1 MPPTSIP
8 PESDLVME
16 NVFKKFEKFLIQ
28 HGFLVQNTIK
38 NLSIPQIKTVFHL
51 HFKHEVIKC
60 CYHNFTILK
69 KYIFLKD

>member
-51 HFKHEVIKC
+51 HFKHDVNIISYINIMYNE
-60 CYHNFTILK
+60 K
-69 KYIFLKD
+69 KHIT

>member
-51 HFKHEVIKC
+51 HFKHEVILIKI
-60 CYHNFTILK
+60 YVDLK
-69 KYIFLKD
+69 YVIIIS